1 MKETAGQCWTVSRP
15 TQKALEHGF
24 NAVSFHTESMRCEIE
39 IFSFFIFCGV
49 RWFRQSNKERW
60 CAGVLQQQRPWC
72 CEVNHYNSTTNKLKA
87 TLCACCSNLSCWLPS
102 PSLSFM
108 SDHYLF
114 ICSALSDSDQLLS
127 GWESVEPRQFDAR
140 FSNIRHLSSE
150 PAQSASSRHSQPSH
164 WNHLELLLL
173 TVSRLPRSLPALSS
187 PSKQKQIELSWRQ
200 MVGVVTSVCVLS
212 LTLVLR
218 VVDDA
223 GHWSEARSYNV
234 YTESIQRLLS
244 IQLWRQCWDHV

>member
-49 RWFRQSNKERW
+49 DFRWFRQSNKERW

-108 SDHYLF
+108 SDHHLF
-114 ICSALSDSDQLLS
+114 ISSALSDSDQLLS
-127 GWESVEPRQFDAR
+127 GSAR
-140 FSNIRHLSSE
+140 RVLSSDSLTQDFQISATSAVNQLSLLP
-150 PAQSASSRHSQPSH
+150 PATHNRLIETILSCCCSQFQGYQGRSPLSA
-164 WNHLELLLL
+164 HL
-173 TVSRLPRSLPALSS
+173 RSKNKLNWAEDKWLV
-187 PSKQKQIELSWRQ
+187 LWL
-200 MVGVVTSVCVLS
+200 VCVC
-212 LTLVLR
+212 V
-218 VVDDA
+218 
-223 GHWSEARSYNV
+223 
-234 YTESIQRLLS
+234 
-244 IQLWRQCWDHV
+244 CFP